1 MIQGQ
6 RKLKMTYAV
15 GCTAA
20 AAWRSAAVIA
30 VLSAAVLA
38 SQFVL
43 PVHLADS
50 QVRAGIELIMAVC
63 ALASAA
69 VVVFRWEHN
78 RRLSDLLLLGTM
90 VAVALTE
97 ATYASTA
104 MAGAASAA
112 EPAAALR
119 VVSEALLALTFG
131 ASALVTRSTP
141 LSLGRRTVATVG
153 GWSLATAAVIALLA
167 PSAEHPFLR
176 AIVMASGAV
185 LVAASIEY
193 VRRASGGDREAGM
206 LAAASIIV
214 TAATLQYLAIPVLAA
229 SWVTPGDGLRAV
241 AYALLVVTVFQRAL
255 QTKRHLA
262 RQATIMAVDAERER
276 IARDL
281 HDGLAQDLAFIA
293 AHGQRLSSELGPDH
307 PLSVAAK
314 RALATTRGAI
324 VDLSATD
331 APTAGAALK
340 QVADE
345 LAERFSVRVDVE
357 IAEAQS
363 GADLEPAEREE
374 VVRIAREAIVNAVK
388 HGRAHH
394 ITVSLDCR
402 GQTLRLRVSD
412 DGIGMPEALPS
423 SSSGH
428 GLPTMQ
434 ARAESLGGQLTVRR
448 SALGG
453 TELEV
458 A

>member
-1 MIQGQ
+1 
-6 RKLKMTYAV
+6 MTYAV
-15 GCTAA
+15 GRTAT

-43 PVHLADS
+43 PVHLANA
-50 QVRAGIELIMAVC
+50 QVHDVIELIMTVC
-63 ALASAA
+63 AIASAG
-69 VVVFRWEHN
+69 VVVFRWEHG

-97 ATYASTA
+97 ATYALTA
-104 MAGAASAA
+104 MAGANGATEPTAA
-112 EPAAALR
+112 IR
-119 VVSEALLALTFG
+119 VGSEALLALAFG
-131 ASALVTRSTP
+131 AAALGTRGTP
-141 LSLGRRTVATVG
+141 PRLTRRTAANAG
-153 GWSLATAAVIALLA
+153 AGFLATALGIVLLA

-176 AIVMASGAV
+176 AIVLGSSAV
-185 LVAASIEY
+185 LLASAIEY

-206 LAAASIIV
+206 LAAATILA
-214 TAATLQYLAIPVLAA
+214 TFATLQYLAIPVLSA
-229 SWVTPGDGLRAV
+229 SWVTPGDALRAL
-241 AYALLVVTVFQRAL
+241 AYALLVVIVFQRAL
-255 QTKRHLA
+255 ETKRHVA
-262 RQATIMAVDAERER
+262 RDVTLMAVEAERER

-293 AHGQRLSSELGPDH
+293 THGQRLSSELGPDH
-307 PLSVAAK
+307 PLSIAAS
-314 RALATTRGAI
+314 RALAVARGAI
-324 VDLSATD
+324 TDLSASG
-331 APTAGAALK
+331 APNTGAALR

-345 LAERFSVRVDVE
+345 LAARFSVRVDVE
-357 IAEAQS
+357 IAEDPS
-363 GADLEPAEREE
+363 GADLQRSEREE
-374 VVRIAREAIVNAVK
+374 VVRIAREAIANAVR

-402 GQTLRLRVSD
+402 GESLRLRVSD

-434 ARAESLGGQLTVRR
+434 ARAESLGGHLTVRR